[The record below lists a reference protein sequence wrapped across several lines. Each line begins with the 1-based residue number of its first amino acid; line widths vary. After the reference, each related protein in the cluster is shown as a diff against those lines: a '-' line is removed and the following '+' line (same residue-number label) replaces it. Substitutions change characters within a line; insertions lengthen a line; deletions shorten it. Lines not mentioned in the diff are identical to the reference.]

1 MCAKTYVHSSHEF
14 NNDWV
19 SATETFW
26 STSNIFLPFDARNI
40 SLSLTLSSL
49 KLRRERERELSVFF
63 SHEFRLRET
72 IIVVPSI
79 FDCAWMISAYGNPRL
94 FRLLFLMA
102 IFTWH
107 LRGINCPYGIQ
118 MFTYAHFEW
127 KSLLRFKGAVK
138 VDDDPRVIFSWIRML
153 SWRVD

>member
-1 MCAKTYVHSSHEF
+1 MYVHSSREF

-63 SHEFRLRET
+63 LSRVSSAGDYNRRPVDFRLCMND
-72 IIVVPSI
+72 ISMWKSAIVPFAVLN
-79 FDCAWMISAYGNPRL
+79 GHL
-94 FRLLFLMA
+94 H

-138 VDDDPRVIFSWIRML
+138 VDDDPRAIFSWIKML